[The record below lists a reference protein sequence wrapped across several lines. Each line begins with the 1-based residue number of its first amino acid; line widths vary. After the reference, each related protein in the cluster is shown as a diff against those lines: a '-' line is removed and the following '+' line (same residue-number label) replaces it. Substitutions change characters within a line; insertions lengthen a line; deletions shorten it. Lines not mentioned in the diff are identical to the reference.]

1 MSIGLGHFRQLQLQM
16 DRRVAT
22 RNEFII
28 FSTMLLAVQSGKNR
42 SIPEKAMFVEVFKRV
57 LWILVP
63 AALITFVIQYHE
75 TGRVSAFGFVVYLI
89 VFLATTMAFEELNAW
104 WRRRFGTSKASGA
117 AQAVIWFVVAVCMYL
132 FFRHFDKG

>member
-1 MSIGLGHFRQLQLQM
+1 MSIGLGHFWQLQLQM

-22 RNEFII
+22 RNELII

-42 SIPEKAMFVEVFKRV
+42 STPEKAMFTEAIKRI

-63 AALITFVIQYHE
+63 AALITFVIQYRE
-75 TGRVSAFGFVVYLI
+75 TGNVSALGIVVYVI
-89 VFLATTMAFEELNAW
+89 AFLATTMAFEGLNVLW
-104 WRRRFGTSKASGA
+104 TRRFGTSKASGA
-117 AQAVIWFVVAVCMYL
+117 ARAAVWFAVAVCMYL